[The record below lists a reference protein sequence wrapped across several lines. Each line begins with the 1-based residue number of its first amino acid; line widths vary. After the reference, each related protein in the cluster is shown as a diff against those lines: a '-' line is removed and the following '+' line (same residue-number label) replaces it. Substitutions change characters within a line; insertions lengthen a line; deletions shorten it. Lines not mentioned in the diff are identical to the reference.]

1 MKEKKSV
8 FVSFAEEDVRQRN
21 ALRDHPLL
29 KNAAFTLVDFAIK
42 EPHNHHWQDRVQL
55 SIRRSHGVIVLV
67 SSNSL
72 ESSGQKWEISCAK
85 AEKRKTYPIWA
96 YSNDRTRIRGLS
108 TLVWSWEGIEA
119 FINSL

>member
-1 MKEKKSV
+1 MEEKKSV

-21 ALRDHPLL
+21 ALKDHPLL
-29 KNAAFTLVDFAIK
+29 KSPSFHFVDFGIK

-67 SSNSL
+67 SESSL

-85 AEKRKTYPIWA
+85 AEKRKTHAIWA

-108 TLVWSWEGIEA
+108 TLVWSWENLRA
-119 FINSL
+119 FVDSL